1 MSGSDTDQCVQF
13 ECIYCLLDGVDK
25 SRLSQG
31 ARKCQKLGMSADQL
45 QPSTMVHQPGEVVS
59 IVERA
64 TQNLATQSR
73 IITLRAPSSSSRH
86 VKTEDLLDM
95 FKNKD

>member
-1 MSGSDTDQCVQF
+1 M
-13 ECIYCLLDGVDK
+13 YLLFVDSIFSVNK

-31 ARKCQKLGMSADQL
+31 ARKCQKLGMSADQQ
-45 QPSTMVHQPGEVVS
+45 QPSSRPGEVVS

-86 VKTEDLLDM
+86 VNTEDLLDK
-95 FKNKD
+95 FKNKE

>member
-1 MSGSDTDQCVQF
+1 M
-13 ECIYCLLDGVDK
+13 YLLFVDSIFSVDK

-45 QPSTMVHQPGEVVS
+45 QPGTMVHQPGEVVS

-86 VKTEDLLDM
+86 VNTEHLLDM
-95 FKNKD
+95 FKSEV